1 MCRDCPGCA
10 TAITVTTD
18 RRLYNL
24 QLIFLGMSFKS
35 LQGLST
41 VQKYEAE
48 ISYSNMVQ
56 KRVNKVRKVNGWG
69 VLAVAT

>member
-1 MCRDCPGCA
+1 
-10 TAITVTTD
+10 
-18 RRLYNL
+18 
-24 QLIFLGMSFKS
+24 MSFKS

-48 ISYSNMVQ
+48 IGYSNMVQ

-69 VLAVAT
+69 VREVGT